1 MNKKVERIRTEGWIE
16 VSFDTLCINHVV
28 NTDNYNRIMS
38 IVNHHYGYNYDKNVF
53 PIMCSVLGIDNWENV
68 LDSFPAAALLIMKAI
83 LNNYKTER
91 DRATHNNTIPGV
103 TQAYWAPS
111 TVIMDYNKM
120 KPAFQ
125 YLEGS
130 IGALK

>member
-1 MNKKVERIRTEGWIE
+1 
-16 VSFDTLCINHVV
+16 
-28 NTDNYNRIMS
+28 
-38 IVNHHYGYNYDKNVF
+38 
-53 PIMCSVLGIDNWENV
+53 MCSVLGIDNWENV